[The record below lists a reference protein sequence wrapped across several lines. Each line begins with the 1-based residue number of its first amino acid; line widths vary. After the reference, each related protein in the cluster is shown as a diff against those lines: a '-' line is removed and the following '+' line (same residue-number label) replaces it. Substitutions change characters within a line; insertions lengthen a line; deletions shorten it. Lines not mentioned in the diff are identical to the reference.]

1 MASSARAEGFA
12 TAKPD
17 RTFAILT
24 PSDPT
29 RFYPKFG
36 PLPAVVGVKNQTGA
50 WDAPGQ
56 SRTLELSDGSTVVE
70 RLTDVTSP
78 RRFAYRLSDFTGT
91 FGSLVAFAEAEWDFD
106 AAVEGTRIR
115 WTYSYHAQPKRGWVV
130 RIIVR
135 VFWARYMKKVLPGL
149 IAEVD
154 RLATT
159 KAGDAA

>member
-1 MASSARAEGFA
+1 M
-12 TAKPD
+12 TA
-17 RTFAILT
+17 
-24 PSDPT
+24 
-29 RFYPKFG
+29 
-36 PLPAVVGVKNQTGA
+36 
-50 WDAPGQ
+50 
-56 SRTLELSDGSTVVE
+56 
-70 RLTDVTSP
+70 P

-91 FGSLVAFAEAEWDFD
+91 FGSLGAFAEAAWDFD

-154 RLATT
+154 RMAKT